1 MDEFSEKVT
10 RFFTIIKFIFAAPF
24 ILMIAVPIDMVV
36 FFKNLYSMPVS
47 DEIGDYK
54 DIITPKSIEIL
65 QQSCEEVLRERQ
77 EQTKEKGITLVN
89 FVLLNKRL

>member
-36 FFKNLYSMPVS
+36 FFKNLYSMPVT
-47 DEIGDYK
+47 DELAEYK

-65 QQSCEEVLRERQ
+65 
-77 EQTKEKGITLVN
+77 
-89 FVLLNKRL
+89 